1 MRFDIITIFPD
12 IFESYFSES
21 LIKKAK
27 DNDLIKINIHDL
39 RDYSENKWGDVDGKP
54 YGGGRGM
61 VMKVEPIYKAVKD
74 VKIKSK
80 KTKTILFTPRGVDY
94 TQKKA
99 TEYSD
104 LDQLIMICG
113 RYEGVDE
120 RVRANIADESVSI
133 GDYVLI
139 GGEIPAM
146 AVVESVSRLVPGVVG
161 IDNEGFL
168 EERVRGEGMV
178 EYPQYS
184 RPEIFKNDDGDQ
196 WQVPEVLLSGHHKN
210 IEKWRE
216 DKGEIIK

>member
-27 DNDLIKINIHDL
+27 DNDLIEINIHDL

-74 VKIKSK
+74 VRLKDKNSK
-80 KTKTILFTPRGVDY
+80 VILFTPRGVDY

-99 TEYSD
+99 TEYSE

-120 RVRANIADESVSI
+120 RVKAHIVDESVSI

-161 IDNEGFL
+161 IDNDGFL
-168 EERVRGEGMV
+168 DERVRGEGMI

-184 RPEIFKNDDGDQ
+184 RPEVFTTDDGKE
-196 WQVPEVLLSGHHKN
+196 WTVPEVLLSGHHKN

>member
-1 MRFDIITIFPD
+1 MKFDIITIFPD

-21 LIKKAK
+21 LIKKAR
-27 DNDLIKINIHDL
+27 DNDLIEINIHDL

-74 VKIKSK
+74 VRLKDKNSK
-80 KTKTILFTPRGVDY
+80 VILFTPRGVDY

-99 TEYSD
+99 TEYSE

-120 RVRANIADESVSI
+120 RVKAHIVDESLSI

-168 EERVRGEGMV
+168 DDRVRGEGMI

-184 RPEIFKNDDGDQ
+184 RPEIFETDEGDK
-196 WQVPEVLLSGHHKN
+196 WKVPDVLLSGHHKN

-216 DKGEIIK
+216 DKGKIIK

>member
-1 MRFDIITIFPD
+1 MRFDIVTIFPD

-21 LIKKAK
+21 LIKKAM
-27 DNDLIKINIHDL
+27 DNDLIEINIHDL
-39 RDYSENKWGDVDGKP
+39 REYSENKWGDVDGKP

-61 VMKVEPIYKAVKD
+61 VMKVEPIYKAVKN
-74 VKIKSK
+74 VRLKNKNSK
-80 KTKTILFTPRGVDY
+80 VILFTPRGGDY

-99 TEYSD
+99 TEYSK

-120 RVRANIADESVSI
+120 RVRAHIVDEAVSI

-161 IDNEGFL
+161 IDNDGFL
-168 EERVRGEGMV
+168 DERVRGEGMI

-184 RPEIFKNDDGDQ
+184 RPEVFETDEGDK
-196 WQVPEVLLSGHHKN
+196 WKVPDVLLSGHHKN
-210 IEKWRE
+210 IKNWRE
-216 DKGEIIK
+216 DEGKIIK